1 MYKILSSLF
10 VVSLTLVA
18 QERSMFGAGDLNSPN
33 PYGLTPTEKVVAK
46 NKQTLT
52 QAQKRIKKVDTLIK
66 ELSER
71 IEGLE
76 SLFEGDGQKLHGVYQ
91 NLNKHLKEF
100 ESYKAQTE
108 NFKAQVRQDI
118 QSNSEL
124 LNKNSDLILVNQKNI
139 KLLEDSFEKIVTKVN
154 DIDKNYVSTEEFN
167 KLLKMLDKKE
177 SKKVKS
183 TKNTKAKTKSQVPD
197 MPNNKLMAEARRLF
211 KIDYFTNAIPILKHL
226 IEENYRPAECNFLMG
241 EIKYYRKKYDEALHY
256 FKTSMMLYDKASYL
270 PKLLLHSAI
279 SFEKTGDKDN
289 AKNFYGTLIDIYPDT
304 NEAKEASKK
313 ITKL

>member
-10 VVSLTLVA
+10 VISLTLLA

-33 PYGLTPTEKVVAK
+33 PYGLTPTEKAVVK
-46 NKQTLT
+46 NKQTLSE
-52 QAQKRIKKVDTLIK
+52 AQKRIKKVDSLIR
-66 ELSER
+66 ELSQR

-76 SLFEGDGQKLHGVYQ
+76 SLFEGDGQKLHSVYQ
-91 NLNKHLKEF
+91 NLNKHLKKF
-100 ESYKAQTE
+100 ESYKAQTK

-118 QSNSEL
+118 ESNSEL
-124 LNKNSDLILVNQKNI
+124 LNKNSDLIIVNQKNI
-139 KLLEDSFEKIVTKVN
+139 KLLEDSFEKIMTKVN
-154 DIDKNYVSTEEFN
+154 DIDKNLVSREEFH

-177 SKKVKS
+177 SKKI
-183 TKNTKAKTKSQVPD
+183 KNTKAKKKSKVPD

-241 EIKYYRKKYDEALHY
+241 EIKYYRDKYDEALHY
-256 FKTSMMLYDKASYL
+256 FKTSMILYDKASYL

-279 SFEKTGDKDN
+279 SFEKIGDKDN

-304 NEAKEASKK
+304 IEAKEASKK
-313 ITKL
+313 INKL